1 MPWILPALAFGGST
15 LLGASASKSAA
26 KTQAAST
33 DRATE
38 LQKEMFEEQNRL
50 QEPFR
55 QGGMAAQN
63 KLLTYFGL
71 PGGTEGADYGKYT
84 RDFGM
89 EDFQA
94 DPGYNFRLGEGL
106 KSLDRQAAARGGLI
120 SGGALKAAQ
129 RYGQDFASNE
139 FTNAFNRFQTN
150 RANQLQPLQSLM
162 GAGQTATNTMGNA
175 AANYGTNAGNLMTSG
190 GAARA
195 SGYVGGAN
203 ALASGLGQYM
213 NYTQSQNLLNRLM
226 PRAGGG
232 VGAPVNFGGSGSGTF
247 GEGDY

>member
-1 MPWILPALAFGGST
+1 MALAIGGSA

-26 KTQAAST
+26 NTQAAAT
-33 DRATE
+33 DRAGE
-38 LQKEMFEEQNRL
+38 LQKQMFEEQNRL

-71 PGGTEGADYGKYT
+71 PGGTEGGDFGKYS

-89 EDFQA
+89 SDFVT
-94 DPGYNFRLGEGL
+94 DPGYAFRLAEGQ
-106 KSLDRQAAARGGLI
+106 KTLDRQAAARGGLI

-129 RYGQDFASNE
+129 RYGQDMGSQE
-139 FTNAFNRFQTN
+139 FTNAFNRYQTN

-162 GAGQTATNTMGNA
+162 GAGQTATNTMGTA
-175 AANYGTNAGNLMTSG
+175 AANYGANAGNLMTSG

-203 ALASGLGQYM
+203 ALTSGLGQYM
-213 NYTQSQNLLNRLM
+213 NYTQNQNLLNRFM
-226 PRAGGG
+226 PQSTAS
-232 VGAPVNFGGSGSGTF
+232 GGSPSNAQLAEQYYLNG
-247 GEGDY
+247 